1 MTTPVGF
8 IPSPLDHATPLQG
21 QQMQPARAAGSAAAN
36 QPPLN
41 GPSGYPQVPSWAQ
54 AGAGAS
60 ARQANSPVAP
70 GSVPANANGAG
81 GTPQAVYR
89 GPQLHTNGRG
99 EPLMNLTRRF
109 TPVVQAVQTCSSS
122 VACSGCYNVL
132 DSLRRLCAEVACCM
146 RVCTDVHCVVQR
158 LALPQQRQAVASCQ
172 PRLSWWR
179 PMQT

>member
-21 QQMQPARAAGSAAAN
+21 QQMQPARAAGSAAAA

-54 AGAGAS
+54 PAAGAS
-60 ARQANSPVAP
+60 ARPASSPVAP

-89 GPQLHTNGRG
+89 APQLHANGRG
-99 EPLMNLTRRF
+99 DPLIF
-109 TPVVQAVQTCSSS
+109 TSPARLIP
-122 VACSGCYNVL
+122 L
-132 DSLRRLCAEVACCM
+132 DMLCK
-146 RVCTDVHCVVQR
+146 T
-158 LALPQQRQAVASCQ
+158 ALPLIPDQGAMFCV
-172 PRLSWWR
+172 
-179 PMQT
+179 